1 MERKLLKQNAR
12 ELLKGNSTPFVLA
25 GLVYIGLAI
34 IFMVP
39 YMFCIMKMSDLIGSH
54 NFLPFILFYLV
65 FLAFMIVVP
74 PVMTMA
80 YVKTLR
86 QLAISKT
93 SVPAADTTAGLT
105 PESSGKLSFRSYINN
120 IRGSA
125 CGIGNFWWTY
135 LWIWLWTMV
144 CVLPFVILSTI
155 FMGITSR
162 TGGDMK
168 LSLAILLFAL
178 YIVMLIILVNRTIAY
193 QMNWFV
199 LADNPKVGAIEA
211 MNQSKKLTKKH
222 KWELFV
228 LDLSFIGW
236 WLLTFITCGIA
247 GLWLLPYYGM
257 TKYNAYKDLSAE
269 AAEAEARA
277 APEAVEKSE

>member
-39 YMFCIMKMSDLIGSH
+39 YMLCIMKMSDLIGSH

-93 SVPAADTTAGLT
+93 S
-105 PESSGKLSFRSYINN
+105 ESSGKLTFRSYINN

-168 LSLAILLFAL
+168 LSLAVCPL
-178 YIVMLIILVNRTIAY
+178 YRNAYYISESYYCLPDELVC
-193 QMNWFV
+193 
-199 LADNPKVGAIEA
+199 
-211 MNQSKKLTKKH
+211 
-222 KWELFV
+222 
-228 LDLSFIGW
+228 
-236 WLLTFITCGIA
+236 TCGQ
-247 GLWLLPYYGM
+247 
-257 TKYNAYKDLSAE
+257 S
-269 AAEAEARA
+269 
-277 APEAVEKSE
+277 